1 MGCMLIYNIIYIY
14 KTLIAEVMDDDPDCG
29 HDLIDSFTIALA
41 SSVFDY
47 NQYNPIT
54 IDGMK
59 GIGNLTLAF
68 LNLTT
73 NPSLCRARD
82 YLAIHTTTLAPEG
95 NFCQ

>member
-1 MGCMLIYNIIYIY
+1 M
-14 KTLIAEVMDDDPDCG
+14 EDDPDCG
-29 HDLIDSFTIALA
+29 HDLIDNFTIALA

-54 IDGMK
+54 INGMM

-73 NPSLCRARD
+73 NPTSCRAED
-82 YLAIHTTTLAPEG
+82 YLTIDTTTLAPEG
-95 NFCQ
+95 DFCQ